1 MSEFFD
7 VESCF
12 SKRAKQPV
20 PLVPVSREAF
30 SEWLDEQPARVR
42 AWLEATRALQEDG
55 ARPDAGRHALL
66 PAEDGTLSAVVVIH
80 RTTPRPWDFASLP
93 SRLPPG
99 VYAAPAELDE
109 QAATALALGWALGS
123 YRFDRYKS
131 KKRKGPQLLWPA
143 RADHERSALL
153 AEAICLSR
161 DLINTPAADM
171 GPAELAQTA
180 RKLAR
185 RHGATFRSIAGERLL
200 QSNYPAIHAVGR
212 ASSREPLLIDLQWGK
227 PRHPRLTLVGKGVCF
242 DTGGLDIK
250 PSSNMQLMKKDM
262 GGAAFVLGL
271 AHVVMSRKLPVRLR
285 VLVPAVENS
294 VSGNAMRP
302 LDVLSTRKGLTVEVG
317 NTDAEGRLI
326 LCDALAEA
334 DGDEPDLL
342 IDVATLTG
350 AARVALGTSMPAL
363 FSRRSETAQAL
374 LDAGETNDDP
384 LWRLPLHQP
393 YRRLLDSRVADL
405 NNISDGPYAGAIT
418 AALFLA
424 EFVGSERDWVHVD
437 TMAYNLS
444 ARPGRPAGGEA
455 QGLLAFAHMLEERYP
470 AAPASAPRKPR
481 GGDSAAKASK
491 ARKDT
496 RASKTSTKR
505 RPQRTRTPAKT

>member
-12 SKRAKQPV
+12 SKRAKQTT
-20 PLVPVSREAF
+20 PLVPVSQDAF
-30 SEWLDEQPARVR
+30 SKWLDEQPARIR
-42 AWLEATRALQEDG
+42 SWLEATQSLRENG

-66 PAEDGTLSAVVVIH
+66 PAEDGTLGAVAVIH
-80 RTTPRPWDFASLP
+80 RATPRPWDFASLP

-109 QAATALALGWALGS
+109 ATATALALGWALGS

-131 KKRKGPQLLWPA
+131 KKRKGPQLVWPA
-143 RADHERSALL
+143 RAVRERSSLL
-153 AEAICLSR
+153 AEAICLCR

-171 GPAELAQTA
+171 GPAELAQAA

-185 RHGATFRSIAGERLL
+185 RHGATFRCLVGNQLL
-200 QSNYPAIHAVGR
+200 DRNYPAIHAVGR
-212 ASSREPLLIDLQWGK
+212 ASSREPRLIDLTWGN

-242 DTGGLDIK
+242 DSGGLDIK

-302 LDVLSTRKGLTVEVG
+302 LDVLTTRKGLTVEVG

-334 DGDEPDLL
+334 ERDEPDLL

-374 LDAGETNDDP
+374 LDAGEANDDP

-393 YRRLLDSRVADL
+393 YRKLLDSRVADL
-405 NNISDGPYAGAIT
+405 NNVSDGPYAGAIT

-424 EFVGSERDWVHVD
+424 EFVASERDWVHVD

-444 ARPGRPAGGEA
+444 ARPGRPIGGEA
-455 QGLLAFAHMLEERYP
+455 QGLLAFAGMLEERYGA
-470 AAPASAPRKPR
+470 AAPRGTRK
-481 GGDSAAKASK
+481 GAAKVAQ
-491 ARKDT
+491 
-496 RASKTSTKR
+496 
-505 RPQRTRTPAKT
+505 RPQRTRTSAKT